1 MSESRG
7 DGAKMWTVGDTRVMR
22 AEDYL
27 RKQGEGAEERAR
39 ALDEATRRFQEAQA
53 SYYAALRAMPRE
65 ELEAT
70 RHATAVAEARE
81 PVQDELLDHNYDGIQ
96 EYDNPTPGWWYW
108 ILWGTVAYSVLHV
121 AVVHLTPESVWK
133 TPRQAHAVAEARAL
147 ERQFSELSQ
156 IPMGEAKIL
165 RIMSQP
171 KWLDQ
176 GASIFRSSCVL
187 CHGANGEGSVGPNL
201 TDEFYKPANVTT
213 LIDLAHVVTNGAGNG
228 AMPSQKNLLNENEI
242 ALVAAY
248 VASLRGKNLEGPR
261 GPEGERIAPWPT
273 LGEDG
278 EVIPSSGDGRQAS
291 ANGRGRA
298 SGG

>member
-1 MSESRG
+1 MSEGRG
-7 DGAKMWTVGDTRVMR
+7 GEAKMWTVGETRVMR

-27 RKQGEGAEERAR
+27 RKQSEGAEERAR
-39 ALDEATRRFQEAQA
+39 TLDEATRRFQEAQEA
-53 SYYAALRAMPRE
+53 YYAAVRAMPRE
-65 ELEAT
+65 EIESA
-70 RHATAVAEARE
+70 RHATATAEAPG
-81 PVQDELLDHNYDGIQ
+81 PVVDELLDHNYDGIQ

-121 AVVHLTPESVWK
+121 AVVHLTPESVWR
-133 TPRQAHAVAEARAL
+133 TPRQAHAVAEARAM

-165 RIMSQP
+165 KIMAQA
-171 KWLDQ
+171 KWLEQ
-176 GASIFRSSCVL
+176 GSSIFRSSCTL
-187 CHGANGEGSVGPNL
+187 CHGPNGEGSVGPNL
-201 TDEFYKPANVTT
+201 TDEFYKPANVTG
-213 LIDLAHVVTNGAGNG
+213 LSDLARVVTEGAGNG

-278 EVIPSSGDGRQAS
+278 EVIPASENGPQAS
-291 ANGRGRA
+291 ATGRGRVP
-298 SGG
+298 GG